1 MGGRED
7 DERTKVGAGAGKNA
21 GPEQDSVDHHVARWS
36 AFWKDEPAFAPE
48 VEGALVRMSFIQ
60 REARRADAAA
70 FAESRELSFEDY
82 RTLHVLMIQPWPIE
96 ATPAQLAEAANVTR
110 AAMTS
115 RLDRLVG
122 SELVT
127 RENDDTDRR
136 RVLIRPTA
144 AGRAM
149 WSKYIFAGMARDQ
162 HMLSALSHEELIQLN
177 GLLRK
182 VLLDRES

>member
-1 MGGRED
+1 
-7 DERTKVGAGAGKNA
+7 
-21 GPEQDSVDHHVARWS
+21 
-36 AFWKDEPAFAPE
+36 
-48 VEGALVRMSFIQ
+48 
-60 REARRADAAA
+60 
-70 FAESRELSFEDY
+70 
-82 RTLHVLMIQPWPIE
+82 VLMIQPWPIE

-122 SELVT
+122 AELVT

-149 WSKYIFAGMARDQ
+149 WSRYIFEGMARDQ
-162 HMLSALSHEELIQLN
+162 RLLSALTHEELIQLN

-182 VLLDRES
+182 VLLDLES